1 MSVRRVSLAL
11 ILVLLAV
18 TLCGCSSG
26 KDQENASVQIA
37 IASIY
42 VPYELPE
49 TVDAKLREEL
59 PALYSEGKIAVING
73 ISTGD
78 SESDPATTMAGMTRM
93 MGMLAS
99 GEIELLICDSG
110 NAKRYGESGRSFV
123 PVSELFT
130 EEEITA
136 LNLETVMVP
145 VLDDEGNETG
155 EMSAPCGIDLSACTL
170 LTQALYK
177 TDVAAYVI
185 VDSPN
190 LDNAKA
196 VIEYLATAR

>member
-1 MSVRRVSLAL
+1 MSVRRISLAML
-11 ILVLLAV
+11 LVLLAV
-18 TLCGCSSG
+18 TLCGCSSS

-37 IASIY
+37 IASMY

-59 PALYSEGKIAVING
+59 PELYAEGKISVING
-73 ISTGD
+73 ISMGD
-78 SESDPATTMAGMTRM
+78 SESDPETTMAGMTRM

-99 GEIELLICDSG
+99 GEIDLMICDSVT
-110 NAKRYGESGRSFV
+110 AKRYADSGRGFI
-123 PVSELFT
+123 PVSELFA

-136 LNLETVMVP
+136 LNLKTVMVP

-170 LTQALYK
+170 LTQTLYK

-185 VDSPN
+185 VDSSN

-196 VIEYLATAR
+196 VITYLATAR

>member
-1 MSVRRVSLAL
+1 MSVRRISLAL
-11 ILVLLAV
+11 VLVLLAV
-18 TLCGCSSG
+18 TLCGCSAG

-37 IASIY
+37 IASTY

-49 TVDAKLREEL
+49 TIAAKLREEL
-59 PALYSEGKIAVING
+59 PALYSEGKSAVING

-78 SESDPATTMAGMTRM
+78 SESDPQTTMAGMTRM
-93 MGMLAS
+93 MGMMAS
-99 GEIELLICDSG
+99 REIEVLICDSG
-110 NAKRYGESGRSFV
+110 NAKRYADNGNSFI
-123 PVSELFT
+123 PISELFT

-136 LNLETVMVP
+136 LNLNTVTVP

-155 EMSAPCGIDLSACTL
+155 EVSVPCGIDLSACKI
-170 LTQALYK
+170 LTQALTK
-177 TDVAAYVI
+177 TDVAAYVL

-196 VIEYLATAR
+196 VIEYLAAAR